1 MATLC
6 SLGALCRCTILKP
19 LIQHSVGL
27 NAALLQGQS
36 WHCSCSSQA
45 LFLPQRA
52 FSNMP
57 FPLYFPTDSWQNW
70 HFGFF
75 FFFWMVNTCCNDLFA
90 LAHGIW
96 FKKPESFRARL
107 SYVCAVY
114 STRRMFV
121 VRHSHSV
128 HACVPVGVV
137 SVLFDSLCPAL
148 ISALVSPVLSWLHS
162 AVQA

>member
-6 SLGALCRCTILKP
+6 SLGSLCRCAIVKP

-36 WHCSCSSQA
+36 WHCSCSAQA
-45 LFLPQRA
+45 LFLPQRL
-52 FSNMP
+52 FSNVP
-57 FPLYFPTDSWQNW
+57 FSLVTIFPTDSWQNW
-70 HFGFF
+70 HFV
-75 FFFWMVNTCCNDLFA
+75 VNTCCNDLCA

-96 FKKPESFRARL
+96 FKKPESFLAPQ

-114 STRRMFV
+114 STRCMFV